1 MSKTQTKSAFIT
13 GISGQDG
20 AYLSKLLLEKGY
32 KIIGIT
38 RSHHEDNL
46 EKLKRLKIADQV
58 IMEECDLLDLSSVIS
73 LINKY
78 KPNEIYNLAAQSS
91 VGLSFKQPI
100 GTISFNIVSVLNLL
114 EAIRIIKPDV
124 RFYQASSSE
133 MYGKVINL
141 PVCIN
146 TPMHPLSPYAISK
159 ASAHWIVVNYRES
172 YGLYACNGVLFNHES
187 FLRSNGFF
195 VKKVLQETVK
205 NQNNPDWV
213 LKVGNIDI
221 KRDFGYSPNYVEA
234 MWLMLQT
241 EKPDDFIICSGKS
254 ITLRSIIEHVFYK
267 LGVSLDKLV
276 IDSDFMR
283 PTDIEDIYGDNTPA
297 KSKLGWQYDLDFY
310 QVLDVLIEEELEF
323 LDKNNLG
330 ITLI

>member
-1 MSKTQTKSAFIT
+1 MNKAQTKTAFIT
-13 GISGQDG
+13 GITGQDG

-32 KIIGIT
+32 QIIGIT
-38 RSHHEDNL
+38 RSYHESNL
-46 EKLKRLKIADQV
+46 DKLKWLKISNEV
-58 IMEECDLLDLSSVIS
+58 KLEECDLLDISSVIA

-78 KPNEIYNLAAQSS
+78 RPNEIYNLAAQSS

-100 GTISFNIVSVLNLL
+100 GTINFNIASVLNLL

-124 RFYQASSSE
+124 KFYQASSSE
-133 MYGKVINL
+133 MYGKVENL
-141 PVCIN
+141 PVRIY

-172 YGLYACNGVLFNHES
+172 FGLYACNGVLFNHES
-187 FLRSNGFF
+187 FLRSNSFF
-195 VKKVLQETVK
+195 VKKVIQETVRNK
-205 NQNNPDWV
+205 NNDGWV

-221 KRDFGYSPNYVEA
+221 KRDFGFSPNYVEA

-254 ITLRSIIEHVFYK
+254 ITLRSIIEYVFDK
-267 LGVSLDKLV
+267 LNVSLDKLV
-276 IDSDFMR
+276 IDGDFMR

-297 KSKLGWQYDLDFY
+297 KIKLGWKYDYNFY
-310 QVLDVLIEEELEF
+310 KVLDILIKEESENF
-323 LDKNNLG
+323 
-330 ITLI
+330 